1 MAKGE
6 IIKTKFLCKTT
17 MSRGPY
23 NNIEPKFTEGKWYD
37 GEYETWG
44 WKDGYECNNG
54 WRRYWIVND
63 VGVKEEVQRTMFN
76 AIFETDI
83 IKLRDN
89 KINEIIKNGRKSK
102 KYYSK

>member
-1 MAKGE
+1 MGSWIKKCWTKSKGK

-17 MSRGPY
+17 MGSGPY
-23 NNIEPKFTEGKWYD
+23 NSIEQKFTEGKWYD

-63 VGVKEEVQRTMFN
+63 VGVKEEIQRTMFN

-83 IKLRDN
+83 IELRDN
-89 KINEIIKNGRKSK
+89 KINEIIK
-102 KYYSK
+102 